1 MKKRNMVWI
10 VGTMVL
16 LAGCSPKKEAETAQT
31 VSESMA
37 EIETAAEASESV
49 DSQAPA
55 DGKEEETRDAAK
67 AEAEEKQD
75 EAGEKADGEK
85 TPETASDDNFSVASS
100 DAEEFA
106 RQIKEA
112 VAGKDL
118 EGLAELAA
126 YPLYIG
132 FPDGGKSLES
142 KEEFVALGAETIF
155 TEELMDSVSQS
166 AEDGL
171 SPSRAGFVLTSQ
183 AGNANIVFSLRN
195 GKLAISGI
203 NY

>member
-1 MKKRNMVWI
+1 MFRLMSRMQI
-10 VGTMVL
+10 
-16 LAGCSPKKEAETAQT
+16 LAGIAACWTGIALLCLIKLMIIMPRL
-31 VSESMA
+31 ESG
-37 EIETAAEASESV
+37 

-126 YPLYIG
+126 YPLYIA

-142 KEEFVALGAETIF
+142 KEEFVALFVLIWDLAPVTPRLETIYRNP
-155 TEELMDSVSQS
+155 S
-166 AEDGL
+166 A
-171 SPSRAGFVLTSQ
+171 S
-183 AGNANIVFSLRN
+183 
-195 GKLAISGI
+195 LAIMAMRFWEVGAMKDFLF
-203 NY
+203 